1 MKLTLIVIFATCAI
15 SMQSV
20 MAEFEAKNLKC
31 YRPLLSDLS
40 GASLAKLLHSIDAP
54 LPQNSKIDIDK
65 RIERREFLKILEE
78 KAKGRV
84 TTDGTIVGL
93 TVFKSALADRKFD
106 AKLNT
111 ASIIEAI
118 EYFCAGTDN
127 VWQIERSEDG
137 VYLIIKGEKDTVEQ
151 TAPRDDA

>member
-1 MKLTLIVIFATCAI
+1 MNHLLIAILATFAI
-15 SMQSV
+15 SKQSV
-20 MAEFEAKNLKC
+20 AAELEVKNLKY
-31 YRPLLSDLS
+31 YRPLMSDLS
-40 GASLAKLLHSIDAP
+40 GASLTKLLHSIDAP
-54 LPQNSKIDIDK
+54 LPQDSRIDIDK
-65 RIERREFLKILEE
+65 KVERREFLKILEE

-93 TVFKSALADRKFD
+93 TVFKSVLAERKFD

-118 EYFCAGTDN
+118 EYFCAGTNN

-151 TAPRDDA
+151 AAPRNGA